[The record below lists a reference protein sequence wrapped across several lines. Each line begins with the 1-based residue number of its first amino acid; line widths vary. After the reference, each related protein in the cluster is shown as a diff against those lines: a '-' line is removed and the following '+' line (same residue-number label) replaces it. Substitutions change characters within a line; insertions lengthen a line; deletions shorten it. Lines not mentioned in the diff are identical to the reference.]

1 MEFRLLGPVEVRRD
15 GQPLP
20 LGGPRQR
27 AVLAALALRANE
39 VVSVDQLISAVWDR
53 VPASPSSN
61 IRTYVRQLRQL
72 LDGPDAGAARLLTRT
87 PGYQLTVHPGELD
100 VEVFEELTDRGVTA
114 LARDDLTAGV
124 AYLDRALRLWRGDP
138 LAGLQPGPALAA
150 EAVRLAE
157 RRLSAVEHLAQ
168 MRIRLGDYAEAVG
181 ELRRLVVSHP
191 LREGLWAQLLLAL
204 YRGGRQAEALDAYQQ
219 VRRLLVTELGVE
231 PGQELRRL
239 HRAIVSDDLEH
250 LFRPAADEP
259 ASAPDPRE
267 PALSPHRQLPMD
279 IAEFTGRAAE
289 LRRLHTLAASTLAD
303 PGGAGGGTGTVC
315 AIVGSAGI
323 GKTRLAVHAAHQLD
337 ADTVLYADLAG
348 FTAGR
353 TPLPPDTVLERLL
366 RALGVA
372 AERIPDDLDGR
383 TTLYRD
389 RLRDQRVVLLL
400 DNAADTNQVRPLLPG
415 SPGAFVLVTS
425 RRSLAWLD
433 GVHMVRLDMFT
444 TDEAVALLA
453 RIAGRERIAADRAAA
468 RRVVEL
474 CGRLPAAVAVAG
486 RRLETRTAWTPADL
500 AARLDPADQRLTEL
514 TAGPLDIRA
523 MFHLSYQGLP
533 ADQRRMFRL
542 LALHPGPDATA
553 SSAAALAGIG
563 PEYADLLLESLLD
576 EHLIQQTR
584 RGRYRL
590 HDLLRGYAGEQARA
604 DESGA
609 ERDAATRRALTWYLH
624 TAGRAGRLIDPDRR
638 LPDLDPSSAPRY
650 GLAVDSYEAALG
662 WFEDEYQNL
671 VAAVRLAAE
680 HGLDD
685 IACQLPGVTLP
696 YFDLAGVWDDWITA
710 NLIALGAAERIGDP
724 IAVADAVD
732 RLGVAY
738 TRAGRHAEAAAH
750 HQRALS
756 LRRAAHDPAG
766 QARTLHWLGAAYQ
779 GMGRRAKAV
788 ESLRLALLLFRINV
802 DRRGE
807 HLTLVRLADVLR
819 APETPTGAG
828 RGSLARSAPRPI

>member
-1 MEFRLLGPVEVRRD
+1 MEFRLLGPVEVRLD
-15 GQPLP
+15 GQPLA

-27 AVLAALALRANE
+27 TVLAALALRANE
-39 VVSVDQLISAVWDR
+39 VVSVDQLTAAVWDR
-53 VPASPSSN
+53 LPASPSSN

-72 LDGPDAGAARLLTRT
+72 LDGPGSRAPRLLTRA
-87 PGYQLTVHPGELD
+87 PGYQLIVHPGELD
-100 VEVFEELTDRGVTA
+100 VEVFEELTERGVTA
-114 LARDDLTAGV
+114 LARHDLTAGV

-150 EAVRLAE
+150 EAVRLGE
-157 RRLSAVEHLAQ
+157 RRLSAAEHLAQ
-168 MRIRLGDYAEAVG
+168 MRIRLGQYAEAVG

-219 VRRLLVTELGVE
+219 VRRLLVAELGVE

-239 HRAIVSDDLEH
+239 HRAIVSDELEDV
-250 LFRPAADEP
+250 FQPASDEP
-259 ASAPDPRE
+259 AAAPDPPE

-279 IAEFTGRAAE
+279 IAEFTGREAE
-289 LRRLHTLAASTLAD
+289 LRRLRALASATLDA
-303 PGGAGGGTGTVC
+303 PAGVDGGTGTVC
-315 AIVGSAGI
+315 AIVGAAGI
-323 GKTRLAVHAAHQLD
+323 GKTRLAVHVAHLLH
-337 ADTVLYADLAG
+337 ADVVLYADLAG

-353 TPLPPDTVLERLL
+353 APVPPDAVLERML
-366 RALGVA
+366 RALGVP
-372 AERIPDDLDGR
+372 AERIPGDLDGR
-383 TTLYRD
+383 VTVYRD

-444 TDEAVALLA
+444 TDEATALLA
-453 RIAGRERIAADRAAA
+453 RIAGRERIAADPAAA

-474 CGRLPAAVAVAG
+474 CGHLPAAVAVAG

-500 AARLDPADQRLTEL
+500 AARLAPADQRLTEL

-553 SSAAALAGIG
+553 SSAAALAGRG
-563 PEYADLLLESLLD
+563 PDYADLLLESLLD

-584 RGRYRL
+584 QGRYRL

-609 ERDAATRRALTWYLH
+609 EREAGTRRALAWYLH
-624 TAGRAGRLIDPDRR
+624 TAGRAGRLLDPDRKH
-638 LPDLDPSSAPRY
+638 PELDPSTAPRH
-650 GLAVDSYEAALG
+650 GLVLDSYEAALG
-662 WFEDEYQNL
+662 WFEDEYPNL
-671 VAAVRLAAE
+671 VAAVHLAAE
-680 HGLDD
+680 HGLYD
-685 IACQLPGVTLP
+685 IACQLPGVMLP

-710 NLIALGAAERIGDP
+710 NLIALDAAERIGDQ
-724 IAVADAVD
+724 ISLADAVD

-738 TRAGRHAEAAAH
+738 TRAGRHAEAVAH
-750 HQRALS
+750 HRRALS
-756 LRRAAHDPAG
+756 VRRAAGDPAG

-779 GMGRRAKAV
+779 GLGRRTEAV

-807 HLTLVRLADVLR
+807 HLTLVRLDDVQR
-819 APETPTGAG
+819 APRG
-828 RGSLARSAPRPI
+828 RPVRAARR